1 MLFPWLL
8 PLGFFVLSRGKTKK
22 YRTSVTNRT
31 GLIFNHHRIEIINR
45 EVAFNLIDSRIL
57 EYCQKNRIYLE
68 NISVIEVFKYI
79 LYKLN
84 LKFYNRLKSQKLIQ
98 REKMILGLLLV
109 IVINRILSMMSS
121 EKQEIFLIKF
131 ENREEVIIHYLI
143 GLNEVDLEDL
153 NLIESKFRIEYSYP

>member
-22 YRTSVTNRT
+22 YRTPVTNRT

-79 LYKLN
+79 LCKLN

>member
-1 MLFPWLL
+1 M
-8 PLGFFVLSRGKTKK
+8 
-22 YRTSVTNRT
+22 
-31 GLIFNHHRIEIINR
+31 
-45 EVAFNLIDSRIL
+45 
-57 EYCQKNRIYLE
+57 
-68 NISVIEVFKYI
+68 
-79 LYKLN
+79 
-84 LKFYNRLKSQKLIQ
+84 KFYNRLKSQKLIQ

-109 IVINRILSMMSS
+109 IVINRILSMLSS

>member
-1 MLFPWLL
+1 MLSLWLL
-8 PLGFFVLSRGKTKK
+8 PLGYFVLSRGKTKK
-22 YRTSVTNRT
+22 YSSPVTSRT
-31 GLIFNHHRIEIINR
+31 GLIINSNRIEIINR
-45 EVAFNLIDSRIL
+45 DVAFNLIDTGIL
-57 EYCQKNRIYLE
+57 EYCEKNRMYLE

-79 LYKLN
+79 LCKLN

-109 IVINRILSMMSS
+109 IVINRILSMLNS

>member
-22 YRTSVTNRT
+22 YRTPVTNRT

-57 EYCQKNRIYLE
+57 EYCQKNRMYLE

-79 LYKLN
+79 LCKLN

-109 IVINRILSMMSS
+109 IVINRILSMLSS

>member
-22 YRTSVTNRT
+22 YRTPVTNRT

-79 LYKLN
+79 LCKLN
-84 LKFYNRLKSQKLIQ
+84 LKFYSRLKSQKLIQ

-109 IVINRILSMMSS
+109 IVINRILSMLSS

>member
-22 YRTSVTNRT
+22 YRTPVTNRT

-79 LYKLN
+79 LCKLN

-109 IVINRILSMMSS
+109 IIINRILSMMSS

>member
-22 YRTSVTNRT
+22 YRTPVTNRT

-79 LYKLN
+79 LCKLN

-109 IVINRILSMMSS
+109 IVINRILSMLSS

>member
-22 YRTSVTNRT
+22 YRTPVTNRT

-57 EYCQKNRIYLE
+57 EYCQKNRMYLE

-79 LYKLN
+79 LCKLN

-109 IVINRILSMMSS
+109 IVINRILSMLSS

-153 NLIESKFRIEYSYP
+153 NLIESKFRIGYSYP

>member
-1 MLFPWLL
+1 M
-8 PLGFFVLSRGKTKK
+8 
-22 YRTSVTNRT
+22 
-31 GLIFNHHRIEIINR
+31 
-45 EVAFNLIDSRIL
+45 
-57 EYCQKNRIYLE
+57 
-68 NISVIEVFKYI
+68 
-79 LYKLN
+79 
-84 LKFYNRLKSQKLIQ
+84 KSQKLIQ

-109 IVINRILSMMSS
+109 IVINRILSMLSS

>member
-22 YRTSVTNRT
+22 YRTPVTNRT

-68 NISVIEVFKYI
+68 NISIIEVFKYI
-79 LYKLN
+79 LCKLN

-109 IVINRILSMMSS
+109 IVINRILSMLSS
-121 EKQEIFLIKF
+121 EKQEIFLTKF

>member
-22 YRTSVTNRT
+22 YRTPVTNRT

-68 NISVIEVFKYI
+68 NISIIEVFKYI
-79 LYKLN
+79 LCKLN

-109 IVINRILSMMSS
+109 IVINRILSMLSS

-143 GLNEVDLEDL
+143 GLNEVDLKDL
-153 NLIESKFRIEYSYP
+153 DLIESKFRIGYSYP

>member
-22 YRTSVTNRT
+22 YRTPVTNRT

-79 LYKLN
+79 LCKLN

-109 IVINRILSMMSS
+109 IVINRILSMLSS

-153 NLIESKFRIEYSYP
+153 NSIESKFRIEYSYP